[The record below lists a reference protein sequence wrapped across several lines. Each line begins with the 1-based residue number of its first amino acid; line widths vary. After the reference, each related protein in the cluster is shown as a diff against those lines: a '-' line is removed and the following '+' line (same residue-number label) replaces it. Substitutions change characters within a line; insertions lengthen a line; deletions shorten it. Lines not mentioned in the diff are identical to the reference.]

1 MPKKTAGKSRSHA
14 PAKKTAA
21 SNTTKTKP
29 RASAKPD
36 LRDFCRTL
44 PGTTE
49 DIKWGEDLVFSVG
62 GKMYAAFDLENP
74 NELGFK
80 CDDDDF
86 DALTENPGIIPAP
99 YAAKY
104 GWVKVQ
110 TKSALPISQLK
121 SFITKSHALVAS
133 CLPKK
138 TQAKLGLK

>member
-1 MPKKTAGKSRSHA
+1 MPKKR
-14 PAKKTAA
+14 AKKSPKPSSSKTA
-21 SNTTKTKP
+21 SKP
-29 RASAKPD
+29 AAAKGD

-49 DIKWGEDLVFSVG
+49 DIKWGNDLVFSVG
-62 GKMYAAFDLENP
+62 GKMYAAFDVENP
-74 NELGFK
+74 HELGFK

-86 DALTENPGIIPAP
+86 DTLTAKPGIIPAP

-110 TKSALPISQLK
+110 TKSALPVTQAK
-121 SFITKSHALVAS
+121 TFIRKSHALVAS

-138 TQAKLGLK
+138 TQAKLSLG